1 MKIVKKSIVIFL
13 SLTIALLTTVT
24 GLMPASAEGS
34 SNIGLC
40 AHCFTAY
47 REGWSYVW
55 GASSYGAVDCS
66 GLIWSYNGVGGI
78 RTDMLAASDEWGY
91 VYNGIPNIHGLG
103 LHHPGHVGVYVGSG
117 MAIDAQSPSLGI
129 GYHNAYSASWVEWF
143 KIYGVSYPYQ
153 GWVRLNG
160 ESFYYENGQYLANT
174 SRTLDGV
181 TYTFDWAGVSDINP
195 PESAY
200 SETDYSAPVQEQPS
214 YYEEP
219 VYEDNNDYY
228 VEESSQEISYYYE
241 EPSQEPEPEVQQPS
255 VVQEVSV
262 QEVSKEESRQES
274 SKEESKKEE
283 SSKEE
288 SKKEESSREEE
299 PKEES
304 KAEESSIVE
313 EVIELI
319 AEYGYQDSN
328 ESKTVSAIQTR
339 LYELGYIQSKATG
352 RFDDATVSAV
362 MLFQKKNDLEV
373 TGIVDSKTYRVL
385 KSNEAQ
391 NNFRILSNSTF
402 DGAGEVPVASL
413 QTRLTELE
421 YYYDDITGFYSEL
434 TASAVRQFQK
444 DNKIKSTG
452 IADVDTQLRIFSSK
466 AKKNPN
472 PGSAVY
478 GASGVLVTKMQKRLV
493 ELRYLSGIVS
503 EKFDDSTLEAV
514 HAFQKAAGFEESD
527 MMTKEQLE
535 LLYSDKAIK
544 SPDFDVLK
552 YGYAGD
558 DVAELQSR
566 LAALNYYDGK
576 TSGVYNNTVVE
587 AVEKFQS
594 DNNMD
599 VTGNVDEKTLELIKT
614 EAQKET
620 AHIGEAIVLKTAAIS
635 DEALAGIADSKSI
648 SIDVDTTEESN
659 PAKDTIV
666 LSSVLVAAS
675 ALVIF
680 FTKYLKKGSKK
691 MTKI

>member
-1 MKIVKKSIVIFL
+1 MKIFKKNVKKSIVIFL
-13 SLTIALLTTVT
+13 SLTIALLTTIT
-24 GLMPASAEGS
+24 GLMPASAYGS

-153 GWVRLNG
+153 GWVLLNG
-160 ESFYYENGQYLANT
+160 ESFYYENGQYLSNT

-181 TYTFDWAGVSDINP
+181 TYTFDWAGVSNIAP
-195 PESAY
+195 PASAY
-200 SETDYSAPVQEQPS
+200 EETDYSAPVQEQPS
-214 YYEEP
+214 YYYEEP
-219 VYEDNNDYY
+219 VYEESSNSEYSY
-228 VEESSQEISYYYE
+228 QVEESSQEEVYYYE
-241 EPSQEPEPEVQQPS
+241 EPSNEPEPS
-255 VVQEVSV
+255 VAEEVSV
-262 QEVSKEESRQES
+262 VEEVSEE

-283 SSKEE
+283 PVKEE
-288 SKKEESSREEE
+288 SKKEEPKKEE
-299 PKEES
+299 PKKEES
-304 KAEESSIVE
+304 KAEETEPVE
-313 EVIELI
+313 ETIELI
-319 AEYGYQDSN
+319 AEYGYKDDE

-339 LYELGYIQSKATG
+339 LYELGYIHEKASG
-352 RFDDATVSAV
+352 SFDDATVNAV
-362 MLFQKKNDLEV
+362 MLFQSKNDLEV
-373 TGIVDSKTYRVL
+373 SGAVDSKTYRIL
-385 KSNEAQ
+385 KSNSAQ
-391 NNFRILSNSTF
+391 SNFSILSNGIF
-402 DGAGEVPVASL
+402 DEAGEVPVASL

-444 DNKIKSTG
+444 DNKMKSTG

-472 PGSAVY
+472 AGSAVY
-478 GASGVLVTKMQKRLV
+478 GTSGAIVIKMQKRLV

-503 EKFDDSTLEAV
+503 EKFDDATLEAV
-514 HAFQKAAGFEESD
+514 NAFQKASGFEETD
-527 MMTKEQLE
+527 MMTAEQLE

-558 DVAELQSR
+558 DVAQLQSR

-576 TSGVYNNTVVE
+576 TSGVYSNTVVA
-587 AVEKFQS
+587 AVERFQS
-594 DNNMD
+594 DNNME
-599 VTGNVDEKTLELIKT
+599 VTGNVDEQTLDLIKT

-620 AHIGEAIVLKTAAIS
+620 AHIGETIVLKTAAIS
-635 DEALAGIADSKSI
+635 DEALAGIADSKAVELA
-648 SIDVDTTEESN
+648 VDTTEESN
-659 PAKDTIV
+659 PLRDTFV

-675 ALVIF
+675 ALVIL
-680 FTKYLKKGSKK
+680 FTRSLKRNSKK